1 MTSPRERSRRVQNTE
16 LRPLGAGEILD
27 RAVTLFVRRFVPIV
41 AVLSIAIVPLMLSE
55 ALIAPGSARMF
66 TDLGRVLTSTNGGS
80 GSVAAAAA
88 LTRDQAGAGQ
98 YAIVIL
104 LSIVVRLLMW
114 SAILAVAS
122 AAYAGATTTF
132 GTAYRLALRCWPAQA
147 VVAVTFAIIGS
158 VLFVPVL
165 IAYAIAIAV
174 VFGLI
179 ALHAEVVAAI
189 FGVVAAIVVLGGF
202 LLLGAWVYMTYQL
215 ASAAVVIESMNPIA
229 AITAALRR
237 SFARQTWWRTV
248 VAGLI
253 ALTLTQGAA
262 LVFVGLGLLV
272 ASLAHV
278 AQLSFVILGLGTI
291 VVEGVLAVFV
301 VVFSTDVRV
310 RREGLDLIALTEP
323 APV

>member
-1 MTSPRERSRRVQNTE
+1 VQDSE

-41 AVLSIAIVPLMLSE
+41 AVLAIAIVPLMLSE

-66 TDLGRVLTSTNGGS
+66 TDLGRVLMSTRGGADS
-80 GSVAAAAA
+80 AAAAAA
-88 LTRDQAGAGQ
+88 LTRDQAGMGQ
-98 YAIVIL
+98 YAIVVL
-104 LSIVVRLLMW
+104 LSLVVRLLMW
-114 SAILAVAS
+114 SAILSVAS
-122 AAYAGATTTF
+122 AAYAGTTTPY
-132 GTAYRLALRCWPAQA
+132 GTAYRLALRCWPGQV
-147 VVAVTFAIIGS
+147 VVAVTFGIIAS
-158 VLFVPVL
+158 VLFVPVV
-165 IAYAIAIAV
+165 IAYAIALAG

-179 ALHAEVVAAI
+179 ALHADVIALIFGIVAAI
-189 FGVVAAIVVLGGF
+189 AVLGGL

-229 AITAALRR
+229 AVTAALRR

-253 ALTLTQGAA
+253 VLTVTQGAA
-262 LVFVGLGLLV
+262 LMFAALGILV
-272 ASLAHV
+272 ATLAHV
-278 AQLSFVILGLGTI
+278 AQLSFVILGVGTI

-310 RREGLDLIALTEP
+310 RREGLDLIALTAP
-323 APV
+323 APG

>member
-1 MTSPRERSRRVQNTE
+1 VQNTE

-41 AVLSIAIVPLMLSE
+41 AVLAIAIMPLMLFE

-66 TDLGRVLTSTNGGS
+66 TDIGRVLMSTRGGADS
-80 GSVAAAAA
+80 AAAAAA
-88 LTRDQAGAGQ
+88 LTRDQAGMGQ
-98 YAIVIL
+98 YAIVAL

-122 AAYAGATTTF
+122 AAYAGATTPF
-132 GTAYRLALRCWPAQA
+132 GTAYRLALRCWPGQA
-147 VVAVTFAIIGS
+147 VVAVTFAIIAS
-158 VLFVPVL
+158 VLFVPVV
-165 IAYAIAIAV
+165 IAYAIALAG
-174 VFGLI
+174 VFGLM
-179 ALHAEVVAAI
+179 ALHAEVIAAI
-189 FGVVAAIVVLGGF
+189 FGVVALIVVLGGF

-229 AITAALRR
+229 AVTAALRR

-248 VAGLI
+248 VAGLVV
-253 ALTLTQGAA
+253 LTVTQGAA
-262 LVFVGLGLLV
+262 LMFAGLGILV
-272 ASLAHV
+272 ATLAHM
-278 AQLSFVILGLGTI
+278 AQLSFAILGVGSI

-310 RREGLDLIALTEP
+310 RREGIDLI
-323 APV
+323 